1 MRKETAISIRMLAA
15 ADPETSPEQLMAIEK
30 ACGIMAQGE
39 DDFVSQGTACRILG
53 VSRTT
58 IFRMEKNG
66 FVRGYHMG
74 GRRVRYNRQ
83 ELLDAMRR
91 ETSR

>member
-15 ADPETSPEQLMAIEK
+15 ADPETSPEQLMALEK

-39 DDFVSQGTACRILG
+39 DEFVSQGTACRILG

-58 IFRMEKNG
+58 IFRMERDG
-66 FVRGYHMG
+66 FLRGYHVG
-74 GRRVRYNRQ
+74 GRRVRYSRQ
-83 ELLDAMRR
+83 ELMDAMRQGTR
-91 ETSR
+91 R